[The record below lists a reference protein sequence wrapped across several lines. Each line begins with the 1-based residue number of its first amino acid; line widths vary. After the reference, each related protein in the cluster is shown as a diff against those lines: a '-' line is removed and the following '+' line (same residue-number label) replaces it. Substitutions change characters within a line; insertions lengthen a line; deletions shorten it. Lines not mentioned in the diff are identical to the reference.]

1 MDRDWWSYLHAS
13 RPQGPQRIMR
23 THRACQP
30 MDTAGMPGHSK
41 TLNPRCHVARMLVKS
56 DSRRSDQACAEDTSR
71 RGTVKCLRIGGRP
84 PRCARMPIA
93 YGSSCRMVMPVKVV
107 LSVIVDFLWMQ
118 NSGRSLSPTL
128 MQTCRLALAR
138 SVMVF
143 SLEHLGPSRSRP

>member
-1 MDRDWWSYLHAS
+1 M
-13 RPQGPQRIMR
+13 MR

-41 TLNPRCHVARMLVKS
+41 TLNPRCQVARMLVKS

-93 YGSSCRMVMPVKVV
+93 CESSCSIVMPVEMMF
-107 LSVIVDFLWMQ
+107 SVIVHIPQVRDCCDA
-118 NSGRSLSPTL
+118 S
-128 MQTCRLALAR
+128 AR
-138 SVMVF
+138 
-143 SLEHLGPSRSRP
+143 H